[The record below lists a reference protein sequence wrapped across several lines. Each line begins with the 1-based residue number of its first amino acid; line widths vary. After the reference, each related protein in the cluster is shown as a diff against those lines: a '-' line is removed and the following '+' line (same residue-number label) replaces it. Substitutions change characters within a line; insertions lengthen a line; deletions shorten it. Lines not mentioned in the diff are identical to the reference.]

1 MEYLHYSDRHLGIML
16 YRMVG
21 SEISG
26 VTRFMSAVNIQ
37 SRFKSS
43 FVGPSNLLNIAHG
56 DNKKAHLV
64 DSLAAEQNSRSG
76 GFMSEQTVEL
86 EDVAVE
92 AETDL
97 ALLCNIDDKKH
108 WIPKSVVHED
118 SEVSSE
124 GDTGTIVIM
133 RWFGEKEGLV

>member
-1 MEYLHYSDRHLGIML
+1 
-16 YRMVG
+16 
-21 SEISG
+21 
-26 VTRFMSAVNIQ
+26 
-37 SRFKSS
+37 
-43 FVGPSNLLNIAHG
+43 LLKIAHG
-56 DNKKAHLV
+56 DSKKAHLV
-64 DSLAAEQNSRSG
+64 DSLAAERNSRSG

-124 GDTGTIVIM
+124 GDTGTIIIM
-133 RWFGEKEGLV
+133 RWFAEKEGLV

>member
-1 MEYLHYSDRHLGIML
+1 ML
-16 YRMVG
+16 QG
-21 SEISG
+21 A
-26 VTRFMSAVNIQ
+26 FMT
-37 SRFKSS
+37 
-43 FVGPSNLLNIAHG
+43 
-56 DNKKAHLV
+56 
-64 DSLAAEQNSRSG
+64 
-76 GFMSEQTVEL
+76 EQTVEL

-118 SEVSSE
+118 SEVSSD

-133 RWFGEKEGLV
+133 RWFAEKEGLV